1 MDGRADRRNN
11 AAFFEKL
18 CFRDGLLC
26 TVGLT
31 QRRNKAAFF
40 KSFVFMTDQCGL

>member
-11 AAFFEKL
+11 AAFFEKI
-18 CFRDGLLC
+18 CFRDGLVC

-31 QRRNKAAFF
+31 QRKNKTQISAFL
-40 KSFVFMTDQCGL
+40 KSFVFVTD